1 MTTWK
6 AEGSGRA
13 ARAGRGPGRG
23 AWGTLAAGCAV
34 QGVREVVGAR
44 RARIPEP
51 TLAGGGG
58 GESSERLSGGARHHP
73 PPPHPATQ
81 ACKSEPSGAETGKG
95 RARAAAPKPLTLPCT
110 PPSRPHLELLSFL
123 PFPRPEPTPLR
134 ASIPVPRRGRDRET
148 PALSPDAP
156 GMLRAPRSCLPG
168 AAAPGAGAARLL
180 LASAPSFSASPRTLS
195 WAPSSETG
203 PGCSRLPRRR
213 LGRRCCR
220 QRTPSGGWKPV

>member
-73 PPPHPATQ
+73 PPPRTPPPRLVKVSLVELRQEREGRGRLRRSPSRSPAPLPPGRT
-81 ACKSEPSGAETGKG
+81 SSSFPFSPSPAPSPLLSVPRSRYRGGAGPRNPRSKPGRPRDAAGPPELLTWGRGTRSGRGAAPPRLRALLLRFSPDSVLGAE
-95 RARAAAPKPLTLPCT
+95 L
-110 PPSRPHLELLSFL
+110 
-123 PFPRPEPTPLR
+123 
-134 ASIPVPRRGRDRET
+134 
-148 PALSPDAP
+148 
-156 GMLRAPRSCLPG
+156 
-168 AAAPGAGAARLL
+168 
-180 LASAPSFSASPRTLS
+180 
-195 WAPSSETG
+195 
-203 PGCSRLPRRR
+203 
-213 LGRRCCR
+213 
-220 QRTPSGGWKPV
+220 